1 MKTRIWLSLAVVVPL
16 TTAGL
21 SHVLSDVSLAKS
33 EAAAN
38 PEDPLPSSTPEPSP
52 SSTPES
58 SPGQTEAANTAIEKL
73 WRQKLPGK
81 YVLVG
86 KLPGSTVTYHG
97 ALSITLEGDQL
108 RIERKI
114 GAISSSGPGR
124 IGFEPEIP
132 VLEVQLEPNRPVG
145 RAAYQ
150 LNEVA
155 GRVFLSGY
163 TELAL
168 GGFRPENRGLEFCYP
183 ENGAPELVPSPTPL
197 ADATSEALPT
207 PSALPAPSVSPGS
220 EESNQEELAVLEGV
234 YQILGYNLQT
244 SQTYTG
250 RAFVHAGK
258 SRLLIVRTSGSYA
271 KRCVGSLS
279 GESSIR
285 VDLGPVGQ
293 FTWAGDADNY
303 ARWIGCLY
311 LASDSVPKGVDASKV
326 NRVLAVE
333 AWFCDHV
340 ATDKGNQNKE
350 KTQ

>member
-1 MKTRIWLSLAVVVPL
+1 MKTRIWLAFAVVVPL
-16 TTAGL
+16 TIASL
-21 SHVLSDVSLAKS
+21 SEVASAKS
-33 EAAAN
+33 
-38 PEDPLPSSTPEPSP
+38 DDPSP
-52 SSTPES
+52 SASPSATPES
-58 SPGQTEAANTAIEKL
+58 SPAQANAANAAIEKL
-73 WRQKLPGK
+73 WRQKLPGQ
-81 YVLVG
+81 YVIVG

-97 ALSITLEGDQL
+97 TLSITPVGDQL

-114 GAISSSGPGR
+114 GAIPSGGLTSSGLGR

-163 TELAL
+163 TELAV

-183 ENGAPELVPSPTPL
+183 DGAPPEAVPSPTPEQ
-197 ADATSEALPT
+197 DTTSATLPT
-207 PSALPAPSVSPGS
+207 PSASPNSEGS
-220 EESNQEELAVLEGV
+220 NEEELAVLEGV

-244 SQTYTG
+244 SQPYVG

-258 SRLLIVRTSGSYA
+258 SQLLIIRTSGSYA

-285 VDLGPVGQ
+285 VDLGSVGQ
-293 FTWAGDADNY
+293 FTWSGDADNY

-311 LASDSVPKGVDASKV
+311 LATDNLPKGIDATKV
-326 NRVLAVE
+326 SRVLAVE

-340 ATDKGNQNKE
+340 ATAKANQNK
-350 KTQ
+350 Q

>member
-1 MKTRIWLSLAVVVPL
+1 
-16 TTAGL
+16 
-21 SHVLSDVSLAKS
+21 VLCDVALAKS
-33 EAAAN
+33 EATATSDN
-38 PEDPLPSSTPEPSP
+38 PSP
-52 SSTPES
+52 SATPES
-58 SPGQTEAANTAIEKL
+58 SNGQPNAANAAIEKL
-73 WRQKLPGK
+73 WRQKLPGT

-97 ALSITLEGDQL
+97 TLSITAVGDQL

-114 GAISSSGPGR
+114 GALSSSGQGK

-145 RAAYQ
+145 RTAYQ

-155 GRVFLSGY
+155 GHVFLSGY

-183 ENGAPELVPSPTPL
+183 ENGAPEPIPSPTPVEGT
-197 ADATSEALPT
+197 TSAALPT
-207 PSALPAPSVSPGS
+207 PSASPDS
-220 EESNQEELAVLEGV
+220 EISNEEELGVLEGV

-244 SQTYTG
+244 SQPYTG
-250 RAFVHAGK
+250 KAFVHAGK
-258 SRLLIVRTSGSYA
+258 SQLLIVRISGTYA
-271 KRCVGSLS
+271 KRCVGSLT

-285 VDLGPVGQ
+285 LDLGSVGQ
-293 FTWAGDADNY
+293 FTWTGDADNY

-311 LASDSVPKGVDASKV
+311 LATDNLPKGLDASKV

-333 AWFCDHV
+333 TWFCDHV
-340 ATDKGNQNKE
+340 ATDKANQNK
-350 KTQ
+350 Q

>member
-1 MKTRIWLSLAVVVPL
+1 MKTRIWLAFAVVAPL
-16 TTAGL
+16 TVA
-21 SHVLSDVSLAKS
+21 SLSDVAARLSSPKSSAKPEATAKS
-33 EAAAN
+33 
-38 PEDPLPSSTPEPSP
+38 DEPSP
-52 SSTPES
+52 SASPSATPES
-58 SPGQTEAANTAIEKL
+58 SPAQANAANAAIERL
-73 WRQKLPGK
+73 WRQKLPGN

-97 ALSITLEGDQL
+97 TLSITQAGDQL

-114 GAISSSGPGR
+114 GALTSSGLGK

-150 LNEVA
+150 LNEVT

-163 TELAL
+163 TELAV
-168 GGFRPENRGLEFCYP
+168 GGFRPENRGVEFCYP
-183 ENGAPELVPSPTPL
+183 EGGAPETVPSPTPEQGV
-197 ADATSEALPT
+197 TSGASPT
-207 PSALPAPSVSPGS
+207 PLASANSDGS
-220 EESNQEELAVLEGV
+220 NEEELAVLEGV
-234 YQILGYNLQT
+234 YQILGYNVQS
-244 SQTYTG
+244 SQPYTG

-258 SRLLIVRTSGSYA
+258 SQLVIVRTSGSYA

-285 VDLGPVGQ
+285 VDLGSVGE
-293 FTWAGDADNY
+293 FTWTGDADNY

-311 LASDSVPKGVDASKV
+311 LAPDNLPKGVDASKV

-340 ATDKGNQNKE
+340 ATDKANQNKE

>member
-1 MKTRIWLSLAVVVPL
+1 MKTRIWLAFAVVVPL
-16 TTAGL
+16 TIA
-21 SHVLSDVSLAKS
+21 SLSDVGSAKS
-33 EAAAN
+33 EATAK
-38 PEDPLPSSTPEPSP
+38 PEATAKSDEPSP
-52 SSTPES
+52 SASPSTTPES
-58 SPGQTEAANTAIEKL
+58 SHAQANAANAAIEKL
-73 WRQKLPGK
+73 WRQKLPGT

-86 KLPGSTVTYHG
+86 KLPGRSTTTYHG
-97 ALSITLEGDQL
+97 SLSITPTGDQL

-114 GAISSSGPGR
+114 GAVTSSGVGK

-163 TELAL
+163 TELAV

-183 ENGAPELVPSPTPL
+183 EGGAPETVPSPTPEQGVIS
-197 ADATSEALPT
+197 AASPT
-207 PSALPAPSVSPGS
+207 PSASPNS
-220 EESNQEELAVLEGV
+220 EESNEEELAVLEGV
-234 YQILGYNLQT
+234 YQILGYNLQS
-244 SQTYTG
+244 SQPYTG

-258 SRLLIVRTSGSYA
+258 SQLVIVRTSGSYA

-285 VDLGPVGQ
+285 VDLGSVGE
-293 FTWAGDADNY
+293 FTWTGDADNY

-311 LASDSVPKGVDASKV
+311 LASDNLPKGVDASKV

-333 AWFCDHV
+333 AWFCDHI
-340 ATDKGNQNKE
+340 ATDNANQNK
-350 KTQ
+350 Q